1 MTVQACMLMNPTLTA
16 SAKALN
22 AASVAVGGGQVDPR
36 IVDNP
41 LANNLG
47 LGQLCE
53 FDPQGKLIWGYGY
66 LPARLL
72 NNPSYGTF
80 YDLLKDQP
88 IYTLDS
94 DILFAPQ
101 PEV

>member
-22 AASVAVGGGQVDPR
+22 PASVAVGGGQVDPR

-47 LGQLCE
+47 AGNVIG
-53 FDPQGKLIWGYGY
+53 FGY

-72 NNPSYGTF
+72 NNPSYTTF
-80 YDLLKDQP
+80 YELLKDQP
-88 IYTLDS
+88 IYVFDS
-94 DILFAPQ
+94 DVLFLPE